1 LTFFKIFNSNN
12 IECFLLLN
20 SIFPLIK
27 YQDQHN
33 TFDNIANK
41 NQILIL
47 NKKNNLVGLGWS
59 KTYQPSYLA
68 GLIEG
73 DGSIY
78 VPDNLRNDK
87 GQLIQANIEIIF
99 TINDL
104 SLANL
109 IIKKIGG
116 GYLIKNDN
124 YARLFIKNKS
134 SLLQLINLINSYP

>member
-1 LTFFKIFNSNN
+1 
-12 IECFLLLN
+12 
-20 SIFPLIK
+20 
-27 YQDQHN
+27 
-33 TFDNIANK
+33 
-41 NQILIL
+41 
-47 NKKNNLVGLGWS
+47 LVAKQS
-59 KTYQPSYLA
+59 KTKTYQPSYLA

-124 YARLFIKNKS
+124 YVRLFIKNKS